1 MQNLSV
7 KINEELRTLHPLYVK
22 EVYDFVTFLK
32 AKQERQDETEYLS
45 KIPGMVDSILEEAGR
60 PLSEYSDELDW

>member
-1 MQNLSV
+1 MQNLSL
-7 KINEELRTLHPLYVK
+7 KINEELRTLDPLYIK

-32 AKQERQDETEYLS
+32 AKQERQDDTEYLS
-45 KIPGMVDSILEEAGR
+45 KIPRMVDSILEEAGR

>member
-1 MQNLSV
+1 M
-7 KINEELRTLHPLYVK
+7 EPTDH
-22 EVYDFVTFLK
+22 
-32 AKQERQDETEYLS
+32 TEYLS

>member
-32 AKQERQDETEYLS
+32 AKQERQDDTEYLS

-60 PLSEYSDELDW
+60 SLSEYSDELDW